1 MTALVRAVASPAVD
15 DHWPR
20 RQSAEDPWPAKVEVC
35 LHRLHEHLER
45 LYRVL
50 VAPILPAVHDRE
62 HWVIVPHGPLHH
74 VPWCALR
81 TAHRYLVQDRL
92 VSILPSASV
101 GAVLGG
107 QTRTA
112 GPALIFAD
120 PPAGPDRRLIQGHAE
135 VAAALRTPNRMI
147 MW

>member
-62 HWVIVPHGPLHH
+62 HWSSSLTDRCITSRGAHCGP
-74 VPWCALR
+74 PTDIWCR
-81 TAHRYLVQDRL
+81 TA
-92 VSILPSASV
+92 
-101 GAVLGG
+101 
-107 QTRTA
+107 
-112 GPALIFAD
+112 
-120 PPAGPDRRLIQGHAE
+120 
-135 VAAALRTPNRMI
+135 
-147 MW
+147 W